1 MKTDKK
7 AIKKRW
13 YIIVALTAV
22 LVIVCIFCF
31 VRWERKSSALSFQFE
46 ETAYDYKNEYCLVNL
61 SYPQMVGSRD
71 KEKESKI
78 NRLIEDDVKKLMEL
92 AAPDE
97 ENGYIF
103 VIGTFLYEIEYT
115 DEKFISISYD
125 GYAQYASPGKGFE
138 SSMMATTIDCEEMK
152 VLELKDVVS
161 DLDGLCQMLMEDRFE
176 HITAWEGRTG
186 DYKMSDIYSY
196 GDEDWSYLLLEE
208 LNGND
213 REIEWYIK
221 KRKMSLLDWWSIL
234 WGNDVDEALVDKDF
248 VIVDLQ
254 FMGAGVAHNEFAIE
268 MEQIRELL
276 KEDFV
281 KSML

>member
-1 MKTDKK
+1 
-7 AIKKRW
+7 
-13 YIIVALTAV
+13 VS
-22 LVIVCIFCF
+22 VIVCIFCF
-31 VRWERKSSALSFQFE
+31 VRWERKSSDLSFQFE

-103 VIGTFLYEIEYT
+103 EIGTFLYEIEYA

-125 GYAQYASPGKGFE
+125 GYAQYFSPGKGFD

>member
-1 MKTDKK
+1 M
-7 AIKKRW
+7 
-13 YIIVALTAV
+13 
-22 LVIVCIFCF
+22 
-31 VRWERKSSALSFQFE
+31 
-46 ETAYDYKNEYCLVNL
+46 
-61 SYPQMVGSRD
+61 
-71 KEKESKI
+71 
-78 NRLIEDDVKKLMEL
+78 
-92 AAPDE
+92 
-97 ENGYIF
+97 
-103 VIGTFLYEIEYT
+103 
-115 DEKFISISYD
+115 
-125 GYAQYASPGKGFE
+125 
-138 SSMMATTIDCEEMK
+138 
-152 VLELKDVVS
+152 
-161 DLDGLCQMLMEDRFE
+161 
-176 HITAWEGRTG
+176 

-196 GDEDWSYLLLEE
+196 GDEDLSYLLLEE

-234 WGNDVDEALVDKDF
+234 WGNDVDETLVDKDF

>member
-1 MKTDKK
+1 
-7 AIKKRW
+7 
-13 YIIVALTAV
+13 
-22 LVIVCIFCF
+22 
-31 VRWERKSSALSFQFE
+31 
-46 ETAYDYKNEYCLVNL
+46 
-61 SYPQMVGSRD
+61 
-71 KEKESKI
+71 
-78 NRLIEDDVKKLMEL
+78 
-92 AAPDE
+92 
-97 ENGYIF
+97 
-103 VIGTFLYEIEYT
+103 
-115 DEKFISISYD
+115 
-125 GYAQYASPGKGFE
+125 
-138 SSMMATTIDCEEMK
+138 MATTIDCEEMK

-248 VIVDLQ
+248 VIVDLR

-268 MEQIRELL
+268 MEQITVSISTILRSGCASM
-276 KEDFV
+276 KRS
-281 KSML
+281 KST